1 MNIQRKIITNTRN
14 YKFGREGRNV
24 EFIVIHTYGGGGV
37 SLYNWFQNNQVQ
49 VSAHYAVR
57 KDGIIEQYVEE
68 SNTAYHAGNWEY
80 NLKSIGI
87 EHQDDGNWND
97 AIRTNELYEA
107 SAQLIADIF
116 RRYNWTIEEWNKRI
130 VLHRTIPGVRA
141 ECPGALNIDRLRLR
155 VSELLEPSW
164 KKQFVRQDRRYITEC
179 ITYLY
184 NHQTEEKVAQFP
196 ENSEIITHYV
206 NHSNEWVMTEY
217 SYLKN
222 VPNGFKVSELEYKRP
237 IVKEEPKVEEI
248 KQEEIKEEAKEEIK
262 QEEVKTEQITEE
274 QITEQQQEIKEV
286 KEEEKQIII
295 KEQIKEDNQLTK
307 KNTKT
312 TKFKLF
318 ISILLELYKFIIQL
332 IKRYKK

>member
-14 YKFGREGRNV
+14 YKFGRDGRNV

-87 EHQDDGNWND
+87 EHQDDNNWND

-116 RRYNWTIEEWNKRI
+116 RRYNWGIQEWDRRI

-141 ECPGALNIDRLRLR
+141 ECPGGLNIERLRLR
-155 VSELLEPSW
+155 VSELLEPQW

-184 NHQTEEKVAQFP
+184 NHQTGEKVAQFP

-222 VPNGFKVSELEYKRP
+222 VPNGFKVSELEYKKP
-237 IVKEEPKVEEI
+237 VIKEEPIIE
-248 KQEEIKEEAKEEIK
+248 QQQEIKEEVKEIQEEIK
-262 QEEVKTEQITEE
+262 QEEVKQQELKEEIKTE
-274 QITEQQQEIKEV
+274 EIKE
-286 KEEEKQIII
+286 
-295 KEQIKEDNQLTK
+295 EQIKEEK
-307 KNTKT
+307 KENAKT

-318 ISILLELYKFIIQL
+318 TTILLELYKFIVQL
-332 IKRYKK
+332 IRRYKK